1 MFVIAFADLSEP
13 GHRRL
18 PLPFGKG
25 ESLKAVR
32 RRVAQSCFQRA
43 AVFASPD
50 FVERGLDDCV
60 GVPAVGCEDKKGV
73 CKHIVRWR
81 SGEVEIFSR
90 CCSNEAA
97 FGITNLVIELDART
111 PKLPPLSWITLPRS
125 LGLYLHL
132 NTGKW
137 LCISGGTFNWPIK
150 KVNNAASRL
159 LSGVAI
165 NLLTVDKLIN

>member
-1 MFVIAFADLSEP
+1 
-13 GHRRL
+13 
-18 PLPFGKG
+18 
-25 ESLKAVR
+25 
-32 RRVAQSCFQRA
+32 
-43 AVFASPD
+43 
-50 FVERGLDDCV
+50 
-60 GVPAVGCEDKKGV
+60 
-73 CKHIVRWR
+73 
-81 SGEVEIFSR
+81 
-90 CCSNEAA
+90 
-97 FGITNLVIELDART
+97 ELDART

-165 NLLTVDKLIN
+165 NLLTVDKLINHLVIARVKLSKLIGLIVAQQEAITKEN